1 MNTDLVHV
9 ITQRIQIRVIRICS
23 NYEYVIIRVT
33 HYYQSKQL
41 VMILKARIECNSSYE
56 TMIEILVFNYYY
68 CFNLACGLH
77 YSSVMVSFYMV
88 YTFNML
94 LLNLVTSKQSNLW
107 DQY

>member
-1 MNTDLVHV
+1 M
-9 ITQRIQIRVIRICS
+9 
-23 NYEYVIIRVT
+23 IRVT

-77 YSSVMVSFYMV
+77 YSSVMVSLSMV
-88 YTFNML
+88 YTFNVL
-94 LLNLVTSKQSNLW
+94 PFFHLVTSKQSNLW